1 LINDYGFAV
10 EKAKIQQ
17 QLLSEAQKAGVTVT
31 PELAA
36 SIEALAGNYA
46 KASAATEGLKASQEQ
61 LKKSAEEFRDLGRN
75 VVGGFISDLRSGKSA
90 TEALANALD
99 KVIDKLLD
107 VSLDSLFSGGGLFG
121 GGKGGL
127 LGGLLIP
134 GILHTGGVAG
144 ADGYSHGRAVSPSL
158 FAGAKRYHTGGV
170 AGLQP
175 GEIPAILQRGEV
187 VLPRGTKMGGGS
199 AVHVTV
205 GVSAD
210 NNGNLL
216 PFVES
221 VSQRSVSNAT
231 PKILSAAGGQVMP
244 TVARYQSNTA
254 GGDYRNG

>member
-1 LINDYGFAV
+1 MINDYGFAV

-46 KASAATEGLKASQEQ
+46 RASAATEGLKASQDQ
-61 LKKSAEEFRDLGRN
+61 LKKSAEAFRDLGRD

-134 GILHTGGVAG
+134 GILHSGGVAG
-144 ADGYSHGRAVSPSL
+144 SDGYNHGRAVSPSV
-158 FAGAKRYHTGGV
+158 FSGAKRYHTGGI

-175 GEIPAILQRGEV
+175 GEVPAILQRGEV

-205 GVSAD
+205 GVDVDDS
-210 NNGNLL
+210 GNLM
-216 PFVES
+216 PFVKS
-221 VSQRSVSNAT
+221 VSEQTVASAS
-231 PKILSAAGGQVMP
+231 PKLLSAASQQVVP
-244 TVARYQSNTA
+244 TMSKYQANTA